1 MTPWDACPAGPGLE
15 VVDRY
20 IDRPEHEAFAHVVV
34 LVGCVDIV
42 AGAAGPP
49 LLLVN
54 MQVVEVDVPI
64 PEIGH
69 CL

>member
-34 LVGCVDIV
+34 LVRGVDIV
-42 AGAAGPP
+42 AGTAVSP
-49 LLLVN
+49 LFAVN
-54 MQVVEVDVPI
+54 VQTVEVDFPV
-64 PEIGH
+64 PEICH